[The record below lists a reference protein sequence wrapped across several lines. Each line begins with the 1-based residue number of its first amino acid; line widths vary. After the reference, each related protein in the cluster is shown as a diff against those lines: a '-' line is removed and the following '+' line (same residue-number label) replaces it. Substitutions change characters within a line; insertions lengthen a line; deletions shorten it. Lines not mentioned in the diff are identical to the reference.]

1 MAHLIDLICVS
12 IYLSALL
19 KLESAPENPLPLPH
33 LLPHPLPKS
42 MTDLPIWLAQRGHMT
57 NGSGFS
63 RERIRERIWEQI
75 LSHVICLIGSDRSHD
90 SVSAPAS
97 APKSDWIGRSVTA
110 NDREGN
116 PLPHPLPHPLPKIN
130 KFLTFDSNSTSDS
143 SDVLKSILQSMV
155 NAQILLSK
163 GWVDVVKI
171 TFHLLA

>member
-33 LLPHPLPKS
+33 PLPHPIPKS

-63 RERIRERIWEQI
+63 RERMWEWIRERIWERIQEWI

-90 SVSAPAS
+90 LVSAPAS
-97 APKSDWIGRSVTA
+97 APESDWIGRSVTA

-116 PLPHPLPHPLPKIN
+116 PLPHPLPKIN
-130 KFLTFDSNSTSDS
+130 KFLTFDSNSTSDE
-143 SDVLKSILQSMV
+143 SDVLKMQTCSCTSKEKTEKF
-155 NAQILLSK
+155 LLHN
-163 GWVDVVKI
+163 
-171 TFHLLA
+171 TFRA